1 MKYSKYKRH
10 KISKRKDGR
19 YSARYTIN
27 GKQISVYGKTQKE
40 CYLNLK
46 SQIDNLSPKA
56 KEPTKLHAYIDFWV
70 ETYKKA
76 TQNETTLRKTKQT
89 IENHIKPNLKN
100 KPIRDFTA
108 SEINTFLTNFP
119 NIRKKEDVVIITTG
133 IFQSA
138 FENDNLLK
146 TNISKNFIKYKHKRN
161 EGRSLTKT
169 ERQKIIDSARKIE
182 NADIFIF
189 YMFSGARRDEL
200 LNLKFKDI
208 TNDIIH
214 IPGTKTS
221 GSNRFIPNF
230 KPLKEIIKNKVY
242 KENEKVFPFTSI
254 RQLTYIKE
262 EVEKQSKVKFH
273 IKDLRTTFGTMCA
286 EQGISE
292 SVIAKWMG
300 HSTTKTTRKYY
311 IKVLSDFE
319 KQQAQK
325 FDTDFDTNFGQDK
338 GNNKE

>member
-1 MKYSKYKRH
+1 MEYKGN
-10 KISKRKDGR
+10 KITKRKDGR
-19 YSARYTIN
+19 YCYRYTIN
-27 GKQISVYGKTQKE
+27 GKRKTIYGNTQLECLKKAKE
-40 CYLNLK
+40 ELK
-46 SQIDNLSPKA
+46 HYKPQA

-161 EGRSLTKT
+161 EGRSLTET
-169 ERQKIIDSARKIE
+169 ERQKIIESARKIE

-208 TNDIIH
+208 TNEIIH

-221 GSNRFIPNF
+221 GSDRFIPNF
-230 KPLKEIIKNKVY
+230 KPLKEIIQNKVY

-292 SVIAKWMG
+292 NVIAKWMG
-300 HSTTKTTRKYY
+300 HTTTKTTRKYY
-311 IKVLSDFE
+311 IKILGDFE
-319 KQQAQK
+319 LLQAQK
-325 FDTDFDTNFGQDK
+325 FDTNFDTNFGK
-338 GNNKE
+338 NNKNDKD